1 MHALTSLKKTCFQ
14 RFRFQVIIILTFLF
28 CRVEALAFVSVF
40 AECKLLGILLYA
52 TVIFVPLAATVVVA
66 SVTKTIALPIWVTA
80 RAKTH
85 LLLWCEIFV
94 FGIQTLADFAE
105 LSLIVFARVAATIT
119 FVPST
124 PTIVIVVVA
133 DAIVRPTR

>member
-1 MHALTSLKKTCFQ
+1 MHACKKNPCFQ
-14 RFRFQVIIILTFLF
+14 RFRFQIIILTFLF
-28 CRVEALAFVSVF
+28 CRVEAFAFLFVC
-40 AECKLLGILLYA
+40 AEFKLFVALLYA

-80 RAKTH
+80 LAKTH
-85 LLLWCEIFV
+85 LFLWCEICV

-105 LSLIVFARVAATIT
+105 LSLILFARVAATIT

-133 DAIVRPTR
+133 DAIVRPRR